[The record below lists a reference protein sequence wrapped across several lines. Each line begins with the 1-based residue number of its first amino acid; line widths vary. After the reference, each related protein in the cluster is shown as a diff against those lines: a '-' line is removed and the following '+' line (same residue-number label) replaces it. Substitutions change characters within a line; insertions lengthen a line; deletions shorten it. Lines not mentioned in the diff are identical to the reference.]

1 NFLDFWSK
9 KESDTLPL
17 YQKAN
22 YKIKL
27 TKDNILGFSYLN
39 KHLIKELTAIQE
51 YLIYNL
57 AKGFITLSKA
67 PFIALI
73 LFAYKANRSL

>member
-1 NFLDFWSK
+1 SK
-9 KESDTLPL
+9 KESNTLPL

-27 TKDNILGFSYLN
+27 IKDNILRFSYLN
-39 KHLIKELTAIQE
+39 KYLIKELTTIQE

-73 LFAYKANRSL
+73 LFIYKADRLL